1 MEIVLL
7 WLDDLD
13 DLIFAAAM
21 VWRSAARR
29 TLNIGLAAA
38 IALAASCIAD
48 MYTSW
53 ITELTVVALGSVV
66 VWSLAALPQGFAR
79 ARRLSLTA

>member
-29 TLNIGLAAA
+29 MLNVGLAAA

-48 MYTSW
+48 LYTSW
-53 ITELTVVALGSVV
+53 MTELTVVAFGSVV
-66 VWSLAALPQGFAR
+66 AWSLAALPQGFAS
-79 ARRLSLTA
+79 ARRLRLTT